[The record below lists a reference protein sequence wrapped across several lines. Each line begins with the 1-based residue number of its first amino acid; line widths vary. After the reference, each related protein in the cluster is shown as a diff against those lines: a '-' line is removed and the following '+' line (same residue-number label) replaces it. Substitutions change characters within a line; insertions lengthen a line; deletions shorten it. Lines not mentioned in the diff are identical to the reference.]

1 MPVTGSGDQALLLLI
16 RDIDRL
22 GSPWFRQALG
32 KALGATALKLID
44 DGFRAGRD
52 PYGKAWPPPKLR
64 TGKTMVDTGRTAAS
78 FSARPTS
85 SGFAVGSSAVHLRT
99 SQAEPFIIRP
109 VRAKALRFRGRGKPT
124 AKNPRGRL
132 GKYIFAA
139 SVKTVQRL
147 TMPLPERGMP
157 PAWGAALNREADA
170 VVRDH
175 LGVK

>member
-1 MPVTGSGDQALLLLI
+1 MPVTGNGAQALALLI

-22 GSPWFRQALG
+22 GSPWFRTTLG
-32 KALGATALKLID
+32 KALGAAALKLVD

-52 PYGKAWPPPKLR
+52 PYGKAWPLPKLR
-64 TGKTMVDTGRTAAS
+64 TGKPMVNTGRTAAS
-78 FSARPTS
+78 FSAHPTA

-109 VRAKALRFRGRGKPT
+109 VRAKALRFKGRGAPT
-124 AKNPRGRL
+124 AKNPRGRI
-132 GKYIFAA
+132 GKAIFAA
-139 SVKTVQRL
+139 SVRTVQRL

-157 PAWGAALNREADA
+157 PVWGAALNREADT

-175 LGVK
+175 LGLK